1 MDGVNMQRV
10 EIDCSTG
17 EVKEIPL
24 TAAEV
29 KSLEVEWAKN
39 SEAITKELAGADK
52 TAALA
57 KLEALGLTADDLK
70 ALGL

>member
-1 MDGVNMQRV
+1 MQRV

-24 TAAEV
+24 TSAEV

-39 SEAITKELAGADK
+39 SEAISKELAGADK
-52 TAALA
+52 TVALA
-57 KLEALGLTADDLK
+57 KLAALGLTADDLK